1 MANCAN
7 ITFMNSV
14 NAISKVRFSSAR
26 PQRVH
31 LLDLPSGAVDLLCL
45 EKAQETGVTGAGT
58 VLYIVTGS
66 ARVTDAKGTQDL
78 SAGNL
83 LVPEGDCTVANAA
96 EQRLVCLR
104 FETGG

>member
-1 MANCAN
+1 
-7 ITFMNSV
+7 MNSV

-31 LLDLPSGAVDLLCL
+31 LLDLPTGGVDLLCL
-45 EKAQETGVTGAGT
+45 ESAQETTAKGPST

-66 ARVTDAKGTQDL
+66 ARITDGQTTQEL

-83 LVPEGDCTVANAA
+83 LVPDGDCTIANAA
-96 EQRLVCLR
+96 EQRLVFLR
-104 FETGG
+104 FQTA